1 MAKST
6 RSAERQNA
14 VFLERRGYKRRRLAD
29 AARVLPVVGG
39 LLILMP
45 LLWPNE
51 DGERVST
58 VSAFL
63 YVFGVW
69 ALMIAAAAVMAFLL
83 SRRQEE

>member
-1 MAKST
+1 MAKSS
-6 RSAERQNA
+6 RSVERKNA

-29 AARVLPVVGG
+29 AARVVPVVGG
-39 LLILMP
+39 VLILMP
-45 LLWPNE
+45 LFWPE
-51 DGERVST
+51 TDGERVST

-83 SRRQEE
+83 SRREEE